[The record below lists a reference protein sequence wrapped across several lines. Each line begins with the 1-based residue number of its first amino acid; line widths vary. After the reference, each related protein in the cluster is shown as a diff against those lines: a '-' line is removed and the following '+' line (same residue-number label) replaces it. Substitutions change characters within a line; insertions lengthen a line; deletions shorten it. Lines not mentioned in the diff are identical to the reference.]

1 MGEHSDATGAQSD
14 ATGEHSARVTKTVAA
29 DRPLVWEAFTSA
41 DALASWFWPPRFA
54 TTATMDAREGG
65 AWSIRS
71 APTAMGAS
79 GTVLRAVEPERLE
92 LTWRWDGE
100 AEETRVAVTLV
111 EVVPAAGEGG
121 TADGAAGATTITVVH
136 DGFASEEA
144 AADHVEGWS
153 DCLDRLAARLD
164 SQRTV

>member
-1 MGEHSDATGAQSD
+1 M
-14 ATGEHSARVTKTVAA
+14 GEHSARVTKAVAA
-29 DRPLVWEAFTSA
+29 DRMLVWEAFTSA

-54 TTATMDAREGG
+54 TTATMDARQGG

-71 APTAMGAS
+71 APAAMGAS

-100 AEETRVAVTLV
+100 GEETRVVVALAEAAEGT
-111 EVVPAAGEGG
+111 EVV
-121 TADGAAGATTITVVH
+121 VVH
-136 DGFASEEA
+136 DGFTSEEA
-144 AADHVEGWS
+144 AADHVEGWA
-153 DCLDRLAARLD
+153 DCLDRLATRLD

>member
-1 MGEHSDATGAQSD
+1 MGGRRDAM
-14 ATGEHSARVTKTVAA
+14 GEHSARVTKAVAA
-29 DRPLVWEAFTSA
+29 DRMLVWEAFTSA

-54 TTATMDAREGG
+54 TTAAMDARQGG

-71 APTAMGAS
+71 TPAAMGAS

>member
-1 MGEHSDATGAQSD
+1 MGEHSDATGAQ
-14 ATGEHSARVTKTVAA
+14 SARVTKTVAA

-79 GTVLRAVEPERLE
+79 GTVVRAVEPERLE

-100 AEETRVAVTLV
+100 AEETRV
-111 EVVPAAGEGG
+111 VVALAQDALAERDGG
-121 TADGAAGATTITVVH
+121 MADGVAGATTITVAH